1 MTHYTRLLGFD
12 FGKKKIGV
20 AFGQTITNTAK
31 ALCNLPAVN
40 GVPRWE
46 DIKKLIDTW
55 RPEALIVGLPL
66 NMDGTEQPISQAATQ
81 FKETLKAKF
90 SLPIF
95 MQDERLTTV
104 EARALVFEQGGY
116 KALQEENIDA
126 VAAVLI
132 LESWMHEHAGP
143 H

>member
-31 ALCNLPAVN
+31 ALCKLSAVN
-40 GVPRWE
+40 GVPHWE
-46 DIKKLIDTW
+46 EIQKLINTW

-66 NMDGTEQPISQAATQ
+66 NMNGTEQPISEAATQ
-81 FKETLKAKF
+81 FKEALKKKF

-104 EARALVFEQGGY
+104 EARALIFEQGGY

-126 VAAVLI
+126 LAAVLI
-132 LESWMHEHAGP
+132 LESWMRDHAN
-143 H
+143 